1 MNTATQILDDLLGQL
16 EKASDPQKTN
26 QAGDAIDDVLQSPA
40 RTTAV
45 RSLRDAPE
53 IAAFRNELIDG
64 LIRADT
70 ANRLLRLV
78 AMVVERL
85 V

>member
-1 MNTATQILDDLLGQL
+1 MDELLGQL
-16 EKASDPQKTN
+16 ERVTSQQRAD
-26 QAGDAIDDVLQSPA
+26 QAGDAIDDALRAPP
-40 RTTAV
+40 RETAV

-53 IAAFRNELIDG
+53 IVAFRGELVDG

-78 AMVVERL
+78 ATVVERL
-85 V
+85 A